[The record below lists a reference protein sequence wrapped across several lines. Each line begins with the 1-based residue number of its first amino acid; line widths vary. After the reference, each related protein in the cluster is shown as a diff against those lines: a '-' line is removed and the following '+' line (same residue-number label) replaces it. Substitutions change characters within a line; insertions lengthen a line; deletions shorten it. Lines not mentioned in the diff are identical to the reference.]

1 MSEKGK
7 KPTGLL
13 SITPAIDFEID
24 QDDELPFNAG
34 DKVEVLKTED
44 GGWWYGR
51 CNGRE
56 GLFPVDYV
64 NISEM

>member
-1 MSEKGK
+1 MPPAAK
-7 KPTGLL
+7 KYPIVT
-13 SITPAIDFEID
+13 AMFDNEID
-24 QDDELPFNAG
+24 ADDELPFNKG
-34 DKVEVLKTED
+34 DKVEVLKTEE

-51 CNGRE
+51 CNGKE